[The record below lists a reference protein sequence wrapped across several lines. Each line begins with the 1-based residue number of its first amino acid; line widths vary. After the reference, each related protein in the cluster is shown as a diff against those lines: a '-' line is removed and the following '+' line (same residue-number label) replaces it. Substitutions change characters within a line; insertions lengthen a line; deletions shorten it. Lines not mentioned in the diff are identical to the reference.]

1 MSISR
6 GMDKEGM
13 ACIYNGILQTCVL
26 SHVQFFA
33 TPWTV
38 ALQAPLPMEF
48 CRQVYW
54 SGLPCSFPWDLSDP
68 GIEPTSLMALAWAG
82 RLSTTEPPGKL

>member
-6 GMDKEGM
+6 GMDKEGTV
-13 ACIYNGILQTCVL
+13 CIYNGILHTCVL
-26 SHVQFFA
+26 SCVQFFA

-48 CRQVYW
+48 CRQGYW
-54 SGLPCSFPWDLSDP
+54 SGLPCSFPGDLPDP
-68 GIEPTSLMALAWAG
+68 GTEPTSLVPPAF
-82 RLSTTEPPGKL
+82 TEGFFNHCTV